1 MPSYEALKRALRMRM
16 GLPPG
21 HPTDAELAQIIQF
34 ILAIQSTGDS
44 TDADWR
50 AACEKYVPGAGT
62 HVYAAADNSDLNE
75 LLRRIRG

>member
-1 MPSYEALKRALRMRM
+1 MKM

-21 HPTDAELAQIIQF
+21 HPTDAELEQIIQF
-34 ILAIQSTGDS
+34 ISAIRPRRHP

-62 HVYAAADNSDLNE
+62 YTYAAADYSDLNE
-75 LLRRIRG
+75 LLRRLLGP